1 VLFFILNTAVEA
13 ALVRKLHAALKE
25 KKRRVE
31 EMEMRSSVI
40 QTSQVRPCASFITR
54 VSFRKFRKQ
63 EMEKKSEQRAIIM
76 VVFNALINFFLRLPE
91 LFFLFS
97 VSKHISEVNVMMHL
111 FDTFPALKFF
121 WIDLAYFCYIL
132 TFATN
137 FLIYYLF
144 NQKFKLTFSERSHA
158 KDKNHTVF
166 DNSSL

>member
-1 VLFFILNTAVEA
+1 VLFFILNTAVEV

-31 EMEMRSSVI
+31 EMEMRSHVEE
-40 QTSQVRPCASFITR
+40 AR
-54 VSFRKFRKQ
+54 VSLMARMSFRKLRKQ
-63 EMEKKSEQRAIIM
+63 EMEAKSEQRAIIM
-76 VVFNALINFFLRLPE
+76 VIINAFINFFLRLPE

-97 VSKHISEVNVMMHL
+97 VSKNFFGDKQLMHV

-144 NQKFKLTFSERSHA
+144 NQKFKLTFSERSRIKRNVA
-158 KDKNHTVF
+158 SDF
-166 DNSSL
+166 GSQ